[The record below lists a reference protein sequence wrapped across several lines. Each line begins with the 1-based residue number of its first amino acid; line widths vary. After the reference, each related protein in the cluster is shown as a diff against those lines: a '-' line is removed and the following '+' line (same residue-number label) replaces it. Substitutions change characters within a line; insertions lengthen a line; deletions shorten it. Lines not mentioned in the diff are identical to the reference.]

1 YSSYDTTGK
10 QLPCG
15 TACVAAEQC
24 GAYRPAFPFPNP
36 QTSRCERCPW
46 AGCAEC
52 SFVLEPEEG
61 GSKQQPVLKCRSCRE
76 GFSLDQQGLCIYILD
91 QYLIRTYMAA
101 GCICVCLLAVA
112 VVLYCVLNRN
122 SEALAKGLE
131 HRERCVPHLFDAKL
145 TPFED
150 RRTSSGVEETY
161 DARAPSFPLN
171 ADVHNENIVGVGL
184 VLYYN
189 HLVFVG
195 VIAAFSWFILTFT
208 EGFFSVRQ
216 WDALQCGFG
225 SSDPDEVVLAYAH
238 RRGLIALFL
247 WVTVLLASIIF
258 ARMQAS
264 TARSFDR
271 KHTRMEDY
279 TLSLSNVPPEVTDPN
294 VLQKWVEDILG
305 KPIEG
310 VSIGYDFRGHEQEVE
325 QQLDDRLSDHLEKR
339 EARFTSVLGV
349 PGTNPSR
356 RPVRSGLLPVQE
368 GEEATSGSPSGGE
381 GSATREW
388 LSKFRGRFG
397 SGEAFV
403 VMKQEEDVERFFALW
418 DQPRGV
424 QRHHTFMGA
433 EITLREVTSEPTSI
447 VWCHLSTSHRETGL
461 RLACAA
467 VFLLIMAVT
476 FNLLLFFP
484 LSSYV
489 LRYAL
494 KAGAPPTRL
503 TTSGLGLII
512 AIVNSLIDRYIWY
525 QVPRLGFRRKDQADI
540 LTFGVRTVMVLVN
553 TLALVTLTAR
563 KLAAVGQPEDGI
575 LLGAGTTLTRSEELG
590 REGALADAVQ
600 YMFLSSTFTFSY
612 IMFWLSYPSSLWQAV
627 FVIRTGLLGKFSL
640 RDCERWLEP
649 MEIWLPWDY
658 ASHIQLTCCAFFPLY
673 LAEPPGACAS
683 RVLCAVLVLWCA
695 VMYGAQR
702 VVHLRASKETFFTT
716 HRLDKAVMVGWA
728 LPVSQLAGTSAW
740 WGARALGLGM
750 WLSASLCL
758 AAFLGSCCLY
768 WILIWMAYKDRQQIN
783 TLLYAKPSES
793 YRAALARLRYS
804 YFNTNPVH
812 VLLSDL
818 RPEMGLPETT
828 WYAAGKAYLQA
839 ADPKKDALREAQ
851 RALAEHAPGLQRGPR
866 SFLTQLTYG
875 VQVWFTGAPKH
886 AYHALDETIE

>member
-36 QTSRCERCPW
+36 QTSRCERCPS

-325 QQLDDRLSDHLEKR
+325 QQLDDHLEKR

-368 GEEATSGSPSGGE
+368 GEEATSGSSSGGE

-388 LSKFRGRFG
+388 LSKFRG

-424 QRHHTFMGA
+424 QR
-433 EITLREVTSEPTSI
+433 TSSFFSFQASG
-447 VWCHLSTSHRETGL
+447 STEL
-461 RLACAA
+461 QD
-467 VFLLIMAVT
+467 II
-476 FNLLLFFP
+476 
-484 LSSYV
+484 
-489 LRYAL
+489 
-494 KAGAPPTRL
+494 AGA
-503 TTSGLGLII
+503 
-512 AIVNSLIDRYIWY
+512 AQ
-525 QVPRLGFRRKDQADI
+525 QVR
-540 LTFGVRTVMVLVN
+540 
-553 TLALVTLTAR
+553 
-563 KLAAVGQPEDGI
+563 
-575 LLGAGTTLTRSEELG
+575 
-590 REGALADAVQ
+590 
-600 YMFLSSTFTFSY
+600 
-612 IMFWLSYPSSLWQAV
+612 
-627 FVIRTGLLGKFSL
+627 
-640 RDCERWLEP
+640 
-649 MEIWLPWDY
+649 
-658 ASHIQLTCCAFFPLY
+658 
-673 LAEPPGACAS
+673 
-683 RVLCAVLVLWCA
+683 
-695 VMYGAQR
+695 
-702 VVHLRASKETFFTT
+702 
-716 HRLDKAVMVGWA
+716 
-728 LPVSQLAGTSAW
+728 
-740 WGARALGLGM
+740 
-750 WLSASLCL
+750 
-758 AAFLGSCCLY
+758 
-768 WILIWMAYKDRQQIN
+768 
-783 TLLYAKPSES
+783 
-793 YRAALARLRYS
+793 
-804 YFNTNPVH
+804 
-812 VLLSDL
+812 
-818 RPEMGLPETT
+818 
-828 WYAAGKAYLQA
+828 
-839 ADPKKDALREAQ
+839 
-851 RALAEHAPGLQRGPR
+851 
-866 SFLTQLTYG
+866 
-875 VQVWFTGAPKH
+875 
-886 AYHALDETIE
+886 